1 MERQFAGNQN
11 LKSSN
16 IGGVQCAANILNFMD
31 SGQDQAILGEIA
43 RIDAPLSNRIQD
55 LMFVFDDLVDLD
67 DREMQLVLREVSGER
82 LGLAL
87 RGADIKV
94 RDKITRNMSQRAAEI
109 LLEDMEARGP
119 VRLSDVEGAQREI
132 LAIVKRM
139 ADEGTPEPAR
149 AQEDVFE
156 LTEPDPEHEPE
167 PPLQLPTLEEIQ
179 AIQESAEKEGFQHGH
194 TEGYGQGQAE
204 VRRLA
209 AQIEGILDNF
219 SRPLVRLENEVVGAL
234 GELAVRIAG
243 ALVGRAYEAEPA
255 LLAQLVGE
263 AIDAVGGST
272 REVEV
277 RLHPDDIAALAPLLN
292 LSPQQRLVPDTSLS
306 RGDLR
311 VHAEAVRIDGTL
323 EARLRGALDA
333 PADWAVARNL
343 RLASRLD
350 GLRVDTAHGR
360 GLIREGV
367 LRRAVGLTLEAVG
380 CEAPLGA
387 SCKVEV
393 VDGGWVDAEVVG
405 FAGERTYLM
414 PSAELHGLLPNAR
427 ACSAA

>member
-1 MERQFAGNQN
+1 M
-11 LKSSN
+11 
-16 IGGVQCAANILNFMD
+16 
-31 SGQDQAILGEIA
+31 
-43 RIDAPLSNRIQD
+43 
-55 LMFVFDDLVDLD
+55 
-67 DREMQLVLREVSGER
+67 
-82 LGLAL
+82 
-87 RGADIKV
+87 
-94 RDKITRNMSQRAAEI
+94 
-109 LLEDMEARGP
+109 
-119 VRLSDVEGAQREI
+119 
-132 LAIVKRM
+132 
-139 ADEGTPEPAR
+139 AR
-149 AQEDVFE
+149 AR
-156 LTEPDPEHEPE
+156 P
-167 PPLQLPTLEEIQ
+167 
-179 AIQESAEKEGFQHGH
+179 
-194 TEGYGQGQAE
+194 
-204 VRRLA
+204 
-209 AQIEGILDNF
+209 

-427 ACSAA
+427 VVPSARRGGVAVGEGLLGRVIDSDGVPLDGKGPIRAEGHVGMAGVSINPLAREPITQPVSACSLAPASASRRCWA